1 MPNTRLIQ
9 ANQVVLDQVD
19 FLAVD
24 GFTRITGLTIA
35 DLTCLVFFN
44 NSAQPWPL
52 TSGSSVLDNQVAS
65 GRIYFHEIPGSPG
78 FYSLRFRPNAV
89 GFWRVLVSYP
99 VGTQTSA
106 QDYDV
111 SAQTQTDAASG
122 VKSSFTR
129 PT

>member
-1 MPNTRLIQ
+1 
-9 ANQVVLDQVD
+9 
-19 FLAVD
+19 
-24 GFTRITGLTIA
+24 
-35 DLTCLVFFN
+35 
-44 NSAQPWPL
+44 
-52 TSGSSVLDNQVAS
+52 
-65 GRIYFHEIPGSPG
+65 
-78 FYSLRFRPNAV
+78 V